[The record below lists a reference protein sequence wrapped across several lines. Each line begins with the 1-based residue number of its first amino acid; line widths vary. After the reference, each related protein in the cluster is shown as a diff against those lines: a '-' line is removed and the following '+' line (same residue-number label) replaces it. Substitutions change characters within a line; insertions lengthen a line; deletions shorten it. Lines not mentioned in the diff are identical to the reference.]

1 MNLLIFEDE
10 AWRNFKQLTYMRP
23 VYRIFTPNGPLIGI
37 ILKNFRDVRVYTYA
51 REYFARVEIERNP
64 LVKFNSSPEHDD
76 EAVLI
81 NGLARRPELVASLA
95 EKTGGREFILLAKG
109 RFLAARLKGEKVAGV
124 EKPMD
129 ILERLAALI
138 GTTETLEAPPE
149 SIYQYPWEVF
159 DDQQISMPSV
169 KEVPQLDNRVAVLGD
184 PANMSI
190 PASCEVEP
198 FTVIDTRRGP
208 VILGEG
214 VRVES
219 GTKLIGPCVIGENS
233 IVYGGRVGPHL
244 YTGPVCRISA
254 EIEHTIMYGYSNKH
268 HYGYIGHSIIGEWV
282 NIAAGTTTS
291 NLKTTYGEIKVVLDG
306 ETVHTGRQFLGAV
319 MGDHVRTMIDTS
331 IMTGKLVGPFNVL
344 SGVVAKNIP
353 PFTGINFAREM
364 YELKLESELR
374 VVERMMNRR
383 GLRPSESYFELIRH
397 LYELT
402 LPERQGH
409 LGHRSDHP

>member
-1 MNLLIFEDE
+1 VNLLVFEDE

-23 VYRIFTPNGPLIGI
+23 VYRILTPSGPLIRN
-37 ILKNFRDVRVYTYA
+37 ILKNFRDVQVYAYA
-51 REYFARVEIERNP
+51 REYLSRVESERDP
-64 LVKFNSSPEHDD
+64 HMKFNSSPDQDD
-76 EAVLI
+76 EALLI

-95 EKTGGREFILLAKG
+95 EKTVGREFILLAKG
-109 RFLAARLKGEKVAGV
+109 RFLAARLRGERIAGV
-124 EKPMD
+124 ERPTE
-129 ILERLAALI
+129 IIERLASLVGAI
-138 GTTETLEAPPE
+138 ETLEAPPE
-149 SIYQYPWEVF
+149 SIYQYPWEVL
-159 DDQQISMPSV
+159 DGQPVSV
-169 KEVPQLDNRVAVLGD
+169 PRMGEELQLDNRVAVLGD

-190 PASCEVEP
+190 PATCEIEP

-214 VRVES
+214 VKVES
-219 GTKLIGPCVIGENS
+219 GTKLIGPCVIGDDS

-254 EIEHTIMYGYSNKH
+254 EIEYTIMFGYSNKH

-306 ETVHTGRQFLGAV
+306 EAIHTGRQFLGAV
-319 MGDHVRTMIDTS
+319 IGDHVRTMIDTS

-353 PFTGINFAREM
+353 PFTGINFTREM
-364 YELKLESELR
+364 YELELGAELR
-374 VVERMMNRR
+374 VVERMMRRR
-383 GLRPSESYFELIRH
+383 GLKPSENYLELIRH

-402 LPERQGH
+402 RPERQGH

>member
-1 MNLLIFEDE
+1 MNLLVFEDE

-23 VYRIFTPNGPLIGI
+23 VYRILTPSGPLIRN
-37 ILKNFRDVRVYTYA
+37 ILKNFRDVQVYAYA
-51 REYFARVEIERNP
+51 REYLSRVESERDP
-64 LVKFNSSPEHDD
+64 HMKFNSSPDQDD
-76 EAVLI
+76 EALLI

-95 EKTGGREFILLAKG
+95 EKTVGREFILLAKG
-109 RFLAARLKGEKVAGV
+109 RFLAARLRGERIAGV
-124 EKPMD
+124 ERPTE
-129 ILERLAALI
+129 IIERLASLVGAI
-138 GTTETLEAPPE
+138 ETLEAPPE
-149 SIYQYPWEVF
+149 SIYQYPWEVL
-159 DDQQISMPSV
+159 DGQPVSV
-169 KEVPQLDNRVAVLGD
+169 PRMGEELQLDNRVAVLGD

-190 PASCEVEP
+190 PATCEIEP

-214 VRVES
+214 VKVES
-219 GTKLIGPCVIGENS
+219 GTKLIGPCVIGDDS

-254 EIEHTIMYGYSNKH
+254 EIEYTIMFGYSNKH

-306 ETVHTGRQFLGAV
+306 EAIHTGRQFLGAV
-319 MGDHVRTMIDTS
+319 IGDHVRTMIDTS

-353 PFTGINFAREM
+353 PFTGINFTREM
-364 YELKLESELR
+364 YELELGAELR
-374 VVERMMNRR
+374 VVERMMRRR
-383 GLRPSESYFELIRH
+383 GLKPSENYLELIRH

-402 LPERQGH
+402 RPERQGH